1 MSEKPK
7 DKNATVEDTDYG
19 FQRQVG
25 LLMFALSIECVK
37 SLACLFIRTSFGVFR
52 DFLQSL
58 SDFWSALK
66 HFKVFKI

>member
-37 SLACLFIRTSFGVFR
+37 SFPLEQALFNN
-52 DFLQSL
+52 L
-58 SDFWSALK
+58 
-66 HFKVFKI
+66 